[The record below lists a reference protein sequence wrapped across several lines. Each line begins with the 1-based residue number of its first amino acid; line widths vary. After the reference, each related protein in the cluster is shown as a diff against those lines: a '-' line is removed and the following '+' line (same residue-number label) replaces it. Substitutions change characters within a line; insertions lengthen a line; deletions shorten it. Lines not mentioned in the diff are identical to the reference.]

1 MIPVKRCDTK
11 NEGLPLIKRGSLHL
25 IKRGSLHLIKRVVL
39 PLIKRGS
46 LHLIKRGHLTKT
58 NKMRRNK
65 NKVLVYNARKN
76 AKTLQKN
83 RRR

>member
-1 MIPVKRCDTK
+1 MQIYIMIPVKRCDTK
-11 NEGLPLIKRGSLHL
+11 NEG
-25 IKRGSLHLIKRVVL
+25 L

>member
-1 MIPVKRCDTK
+1 MQIYIMIPVKRCDTK
-11 NEGLPLIKRGSLHL
+11 NEGLPLIKRGSLH
-25 IKRGSLHLIKRVVL
+25 
-39 PLIKRGS
+39 LIKRGS